1 MILSAEH
8 VSVSI
13 AGTDILE
20 DISFSVDRGE
30 YVCVVGE
37 NGSGK
42 STLMRTLLGKIPVKS
57 GKITFDPRAGRI
69 GYLPQQNMIDR
80 NFPASVSE
88 VVLSGCLNQLGLR
101 PFYGKKEKQ
110 EAEAVMKRL
119 NITDL
124 ADRPFGV
131 LSGGQKQRVLLA
143 RALCATENLLLLDE
157 PVTGLDP
164 LVTEEL
170 YELIR
175 EMNEERG
182 LTVLMVSHDIRA
194 AVKYAGRVLHVGKTV
209 RFFGSTQEYLST
221 ELGIHFSGRCCD
233 HV

>member
-1 MILSAEH
+1 MILSAEN

-20 DISFSVDRGE
+20 DISFTVNKGE
-30 YVCVVGE
+30 YVCIVGE

-42 STLMRTLLGKIPVKS
+42 STLLRALLGKVPVKNGRIS
-57 GKITFDPRAGRI
+57 FDTQVGRI
-69 GYLPQQNMIDR
+69 GYLPQQNAIDR
-80 NFPASVSE
+80 NFPASVAE
-88 VVLSGCLNQLGLR
+88 VVLSGCLNRLGLR
-101 PFYGKKEKQ
+101 PFYGKNEKQ
-110 EAEAVMKRL
+110 TAADVMKRL
-119 NITDL
+119 NIADL

-194 AVKYAGRVLHVGKTV
+194 AVKYAGRVLHIGKTV
-209 RFFGSTQEYLST
+209 RFFGSTKEYLST